1 MNLSL
6 EKIINEYFMIRQDGG
21 VKFNIKNRNDFLDFE
36 SFLIKNNYNSFFKEN
51 TFKQLFENSVDIG
64 QTTDPTTNQTT
75 EQISDYVSERWKK
88 FMGTNISELDLQ
100 RLTDTLIQFKTKH
113 PHQTMTDAFSFLN
126 ANPDLLSYKKEEV
139 GGGEFAL
146 FFLVKGADKIPKGK
160 KGDISIGGISY
171 EIKKIAKRNTEA
183 IRFGTNLN
191 LKTINYFNK
200 LILGLDGLLR
210 SDKYKEGETV
220 KTFEKM
226 FLSVINQKDQSQST
240 DDDPEGSRA
249 SWTVKKIEK
258 LYEFLEKL
266 NDYTVQQKN
275 EKSISSSTTA
285 GKNFI
290 FKAND
295 LGGDVYFKVP
305 FDDIKKSAKFGKVN
319 TQIEPTSEKQDTEEL
334 VSFSEDLSYILKS
347 FLSIYPDEE
356 DFGKQVV
363 EELDKI
369 YKTENLQTI
378 IIDQSNKFLIN
389 PKFKFHSINQYFR
402 PQVKLDPPN
411 Q

>member
-64 QTTDPTTNQTT
+64 QTS
-75 EQISDYVSERWKK
+75 EYVKNSWRK
-88 FMGTNISELDLQ
+88 FMGTDISELDLQ
-100 RLTDTLIQFKTKH
+100 RLTDTLIQFKTNY
-113 PHQTMTDAFSFLN
+113 PNQTMTDAFSFLK
-126 ANPDLLSYKKEEV
+126 ANPYLLSYQKKEV
-139 GGGEFAL
+139 GEGEFAL

-171 EIKKIAKRNTEA
+171 EIKKIKSNKES

-200 LILGLDGLLR
+200 LILSLDGLLR

-226 FLSVINQKDQSQST
+226 FLSVTNYKDRSQST
-240 DDDPEGSRA
+240 DDDQEGSRA
-249 SWTVKKIEK
+249 SWTVNKIKK
-258 LYEFLEKL
+258 LYEFLKKL

-305 FDDIKKSAKFGKVN
+305 FDDIKKSAKFGKTN

-363 EELDKI
+363 KEI
-369 YKTENLQTI
+369 NQVYKTETLQVI

-389 PKFKFHSINQYFR
+389 PEFNFHSINQYFR
-402 PQVKLDPPN
+402 PQVTLK
-411 Q
+411 

>member
-64 QTTDPTTNQTT
+64 QTS
-75 EQISDYVSERWKK
+75 EYVKNSWRK
-88 FMGTNISELDLQ
+88 FMGTDISELDLQ
-100 RLTDTLIQFKTKH
+100 RLTDTLIQFKTNY
-113 PHQTMTDAFSFLN
+113 PNQTMTDAFSFLK
-126 ANPDLLSYKKEEV
+126 ANPYLLSYQKKEV
-139 GGGEFAL
+139 GEGEFAL

-171 EIKKIAKRNTEA
+171 EIKKIKSNKES

-200 LILGLDGLLR
+200 LILSLDGLLR

-226 FLSVINQKDQSQST
+226 FLSVTNSKDRSQST
-240 DDDPEGSRA
+240 DDGQEGSRA
-249 SWTVKKIEK
+249 SWTVNKIKK
-258 LYEFLEKL
+258 LYEFLKKL

-305 FDDIKKSAKFGKVN
+305 FDDIKKSAKFGKTN

-363 EELDKI
+363 KEI
-369 YKTENLQTI
+369 NQVYNTSNLKLI
-378 IIDQSNKFLIN
+378 IIDQDNNFLFN
-389 PKFKFHSINQYFR
+389 PEFNFHSINQYFR
-402 PQVKLDPPN
+402 PQVTLK
-411 Q
+411 

>member
-51 TFKQLFENSVDIG
+51 TFKQLYENSVDIG
-64 QTTDPTTNQTT
+64 QTTDPTTNQTP
-75 EQISDYVSERWKK
+75 EQISDYVSKRWED
-88 FMGTNISELDLQ
+88 FMGTNISDDVLK
-100 RLTDTLIQFKTKH
+100 RLTNTLIQFRKFYHT
-113 PHQTMTDAFSFLN
+113 PNIENVIEFLQKQEN
-126 ANPDLLSYKKEEV
+126 LYLLNFIKDEV
-139 GGGEFAL
+139 GKGEFAI
-146 FFLVKGADKIPKGK
+146 FFLLKDAVKLPKK
-160 KGDISIGGISY
+160 DKGDIKIGKISY

-200 LILGLDGLLR
+200 LILSLDGLLR

-226 FLSVINQKDQSQST
+226 FLSVINSKDRSQST
-240 DDDPEGSRA
+240 DDGQEGSRA
-249 SWTVKKIEK
+249 SWTVNKIKK
-258 LYEFLEKL
+258 LYEFLKKL

-305 FDDIKKSAKFGKVN
+305 FDDIKKSAKFGKTN

-369 YKTENLQTI
+369 YKTETLQVI

-389 PKFKFHSINQYFR
+389 PEFNFHSINQYFR
-402 PQVKLDPPN
+402 PQVTLK
-411 Q
+411 

>member
-64 QTTDPTTNQTT
+64 QTS
-75 EQISDYVSERWKK
+75 EYVKNSWRK
-88 FMGTNISELDLQ
+88 FMGTDISELDLQ
-100 RLTDTLIQFKTKH
+100 RLTDTLIQFKTNY
-113 PHQTMTDAFSFLN
+113 PNQTMTDAFSFLK
-126 ANPDLLSYKKEEV
+126 ANPYLLSYQKKEV
-139 GGGEFAL
+139 GEGEFAL

-171 EIKKIAKRNTEA
+171 EIKKIKSNKES

-200 LILGLDGLLR
+200 LILSLDGLLR

-226 FLSVINQKDQSQST
+226 FLSVTNYKDRSQST
-240 DDDPEGSRA
+240 DDDQEGSRA
-249 SWTVKKIEK
+249 SWTVNKIKK
-258 LYEFLEKL
+258 LYEFLKKL

-305 FDDIKKSAKFGKVN
+305 FDDIKKSAKFGKTN

-369 YKTENLQTI
+369 YKTETLQVI

-389 PKFKFHSINQYFR
+389 PEFNFHSINQYFR
-402 PQVKLDPPN
+402 PQVTLK
-411 Q
+411 

>member
-64 QTTDPTTNQTT
+64 QTS
-75 EQISDYVSERWKK
+75 EYVKNSWRK
-88 FMGTNISELDLQ
+88 FMGTDISELDLQ
-100 RLTDTLIQFKTKH
+100 RLTDTLIQFKTNY
-113 PHQTMTDAFSFLN
+113 PNQTMTDAFSFLK
-126 ANPDLLSYKKEEV
+126 ANPYLLSYQKKEV
-139 GGGEFAL
+139 GEGEFAL

-171 EIKKIAKRNTEA
+171 EIKKIKSNKES

-200 LILGLDGLLR
+200 LILSLDGLLR

-226 FLSVINQKDQSQST
+226 FLSVTNYKDRSQST
-240 DDDPEGSRA
+240 DDDQEGSRA
-249 SWTVKKIEK
+249 SWTVNKIKK
-258 LYEFLEKL
+258 LYEFLKKL

-305 FDDIKKSAKFGKVN
+305 FDDIKKSAKFGKTN

-363 EELDKI
+363 KEI
-369 YKTENLQTI
+369 NQVYNTSNLKLI
-378 IIDQSNKFLIN
+378 IIDQDNNFLFN
-389 PKFKFHSINQYFR
+389 PEFNFHSINQYFR
-402 PQVKLDPPN
+402 PQVTLK
-411 Q
+411 